1 MQAQAHTVYLVL
13 PDIIHLE
20 IIVKKSAFMV
30 ALAAASLSACMTNST
45 PSILSANDAGI
56 TLQVRADSV
65 DNAQSEAQAYCA
77 TKGRTAVLDRV
88 TPNGKDANV
97 SYYCR

>member
-1 MQAQAHTVYLVL
+1 LFDAV
-13 PDIIHLE
+13 IIILE
-20 IIVKKSAFMV
+20 IYVKKSAFI
-30 ALAAASLSACMTNST
+30 ALAAVVVLSACVTTT

-56 TLQVRADSV
+56 TLQVRANNV
-65 DNAQSEAQAYCA
+65 ANAEKEAQAYCA

>member
-1 MQAQAHTVYLVL
+1 MDALGLNLPFFLVQVVNL
-13 PDIIHLE
+13 
-20 IIVKKSAFMV
+20 IIVYVVV
-30 ALAAASLSACMTNST
+30 AKWIVGPISGLLEKRRATISQGLEDAREAADAR
-45 PSILSANDAGI
+45 ANAEK
-56 TLQVRADSV
+56 
-65 DNAQSEAQAYCA
+65 EAQAYCS